1 MAKQQARSYSANTA
15 LIQGEGAMRQAGG
28 FQDYSKAFEAP
39 MQALQQAAQQREARE
54 QARNA
59 KVESYLQALNANID
73 VTALTPNDQK
83 VVNEYLMGVKD
94 EYAEAANAI
103 AGLKPGTPEYMEQ
116 LDIMNGVKNSL
127 ANLKGQLDGYQE
139 SKANY
144 YDSYKDQSAGNNSL
158 QADNA
163 AGVFT
168 GEMPFSIGTGGNLFF
183 RGQDGTN
190 MAYKDVKMPFKKDYK
205 TAIQYND
212 LFTPIYNSGT
222 YDSTKQKMFED
233 KIRAMMSANPDG
245 MKSIIA
251 DKLSSFGDYEDLI
264 PLLDDPANLGKVTDM
279 FVQRSSEA
287 ARNAA
292 ANGKAAKNLSNPSV
306 TNLGPDGGEF
316 SRSYLKT
323 GFVGGIEQDIYIGR
337 DGKRYYR
344 KANDNEAKWQTSPI
358 SGSSAS
364 TPSASSQNNTPMG
377 SFDGTPQNLDTGEKL
392 ESPTTAQTMTIMKA
406 YPKEKD
412 ETDGEYQKR
421 IFYLYSQAMTN
432 GENDPSGLYQKLK

>member
-73 VTALTPNDQK
+73 VTALTANDQK

-94 EYAEAANAI
+94 EYAEAASAI
-103 AGLKPGTPEYMEQ
+103 TRFKPGTPEYMEQ

-127 ANLKGQLDGYQE
+127 GNLKNQLDGYQE

-144 YDSYKDQSAGNNSL
+144 FDSRKDQSAGNNSL

-163 AGVFT
+163 ASVFT
-168 GEMPFSIGTGGNLFF
+168 GETPFSIGTGGNLFF
-183 RGQDGTN
+183 KGQDGTS

-205 TAIQYND
+205 TAMQYND

-222 YDSTKQKMFED
+222 YDSTKQKIFED
-233 KIRAMMSANPDG
+233 RIRAMMSANPDG
-245 MKSIIA
+245 MRSIIA
-251 DKLSSFGDYEDLI
+251 DKLSSFGDYQDLM
-264 PLLDDPANLGKVTDM
+264 PLLDDPGNLKTVTDM
-279 FVQRSSEA
+279 FVQRASDA

-292 ANGKAAKNLSNPSV
+292 KEGKAKKDKDRITQTGETSTHYGPQYYTDNQGRRVQYRAPKNPNDKPLITYLPMGTPTTTTPESNTPPV
-306 TNLGPDGGEF
+306 VNNEF
-316 SRSYLKT
+316 ADREEEIKQALE
-323 GFVGGIEQDIYIGR
+323 GGIDPKNVFEDVT
-337 DGKRYYR
+337 D
-344 KANDNEAKWQTSPI
+344 EEI
-358 SGSSAS
+358 SKVK
-364 TPSASSQNNTPMG
+364 TKYNI
-377 SFDGTPQNLDTGEKL
+377 K
-392 ESPTTAQTMTIMKA
+392 
-406 YPKEKD
+406 
-412 ETDGEYQKR
+412 
-421 IFYLYSQAMTN
+421 
-432 GENDPSGLYQKLK
+432 